1 MNWLD
6 ILNEG
11 EIKIATYPKR
21 VIAYSGNHS
30 VSIKVGDTQSI
41 VDAIDLA
48 VTECYEFVRGQN
60 AAN

>member
-11 EIKIATYPKR
+11 EIKVASYPKR

-30 VSIKVGDTQSI
+30 VSVKVDDSKTI
-41 VDAIDLA
+41 VDAMDLA
-48 VTECYEFVRGQN
+48 VTECYEFMRGQN
-60 AAN
+60 ATN

>member
-1 MNWLD
+1 MTWLD

-30 VSIKVGDTQSI
+30 VSIKVDDSKSI

-48 VTECYEFVRGQN
+48 VTECYEFARGQN
-60 AAN
+60 ATN